1 MELEEPKEAL
11 PNYCCWRIYIGGEG
25 EARRKASK
33 FLSTWSD
40 PSRATNA
47 STQRRCVEALVTR
60 ERRGHVDNVSPYV
73 LASPTQP
80 TPCLLQRNLVVLFDG
95 SASVSFDTSIEC
107 LQSHFLSIASSIEAA
122 R

>member
-1 MELEEPKEAL
+1 MAKVRQA
-11 PNYCCWRIYIGGEG
+11 
-25 EARRKASK
+25 RKASRI
-33 FLSTWSD
+33 LSTCSD
-40 PSRATNA
+40 PSRPTNA

-107 LQSHFLSIASSIEAA
+107 LQSHFLSIASSIVAA